1 MISVKDQSLRDLCLL
16 WGCPGVVFLT
26 ISMFVALKVGA
37 DFQQDSLAKW
47 AAFLLCNLLLWLLYV
62 MFQSIL
68 VDLLPKKWKGE
79 SPITRPLTEQD
90 SVLPDDKVASENI
103 EPATESEAVPLIQSE
118 PIQYTQRCKEY
129 ELEQEKKRQETIAAI
144 KDYTRHTMS
153 PFVYDDGELEKL
165 CNEIQKWAGDYTYT
179 PAPVRLKQKLTTVD
193 LRHFVWNIGERLGS
207 KNDYS
212 GYVRADFIKSMFPN
226 IFMDMN
232 LDSIRNFKFHSLER
246 KEAHKPREPRESR
259 EYRDSRG
266 SRDSK
271 DSRDFRKN
279 RSQKDFRNS
288 KDFKK
293 SFKKNNNRRFD
304 NDEED

>member
-16 WGCPGVVFLT
+16 WGCPGLVSLT

-37 DFQQDSLAKW
+37 DFQQDGLAKW

-232 LDSIRNFKFHSLER
+232 LDSIRNFKFQPN
-246 KEAHKPREPRESR
+246 KGNIVIDEP
-259 EYRDSRG
+259 D
-266 SRDSK
+266 
-271 DSRDFRKN
+271 
-279 RSQKDFRNS
+279 
-288 KDFKK
+288 
-293 SFKKNNNRRFD
+293 D
-304 NDEED
+304 NDFHFHYE

>member
-1 MISVKDQSLRDLCLL
+1 MISVKEQNLRDLCLF
-16 WGCPGVVFLT
+16 WGCPGVVFLS

-47 AAFLLCNLLLWLLYV
+47 TAFLLCNFLLWILYV
-62 MFQSIL
+62 MFQSTL
-68 VDLLPKKWKGE
+68 VDLLPTRWKDE
-79 SPITRPLTEQD
+79 SFISKSQMEQD
-90 SVLPDDKVASENI
+90 SASPNDKTTSENV
-103 EPATESEAVPLIQSE
+103 EPATELEAVSLIQSE

-129 ELEQEKKRQETIAAI
+129 ELEQERKRQETIAAI
-144 KDYTRHTMS
+144 MDYTRHTMS

-165 CNEIQKWAGDYTYT
+165 CNEIQTWADDYTYT

-232 LDSIRNFKFHSLER
+232 LDSIRNFKFQPN
-246 KEAHKPREPRESR
+246 KGNIVIDEP
-259 EYRDSRG
+259 D
-266 SRDSK
+266 
-271 DSRDFRKN
+271 
-279 RSQKDFRNS
+279 
-288 KDFKK
+288 
-293 SFKKNNNRRFD
+293 D
-304 NDEED
+304 NDFHFHYE